1 MSLDETEESNHRTV
15 TGEVAARHVRYAVLA
30 DWVAAG
36 SLLAFLVFFGVA
48 AFQKGAADLSGIAPT
63 LVTALLGAVNNPP
76 KNGKTP
82 PIGVWIALVVV
93 AGVVSVLSGVLT
105 LFSSS
110 HPGAVGAFA
119 ASVGGLAGLLIDT
132 SDFSVVKRLLG

>member
-1 MSLDETEESNHRTV
+1 MSVNETEETNPPP
-15 TGEVAARHVRYAVLA
+15 VASEAAERHVRYAVLA

-36 SLLAFLVFFGVA
+36 SLLAFLVFFGVV

-63 LVTALLGAVNNPP
+63 LVTALLGALNNPP

-82 PIGVWIALVVV
+82 PIEVWIALVVV

-132 SDFSVVKRLLG
+132 SDFSVVKKLFG